1 MLVRLFQKN
10 KVKIINLFIIFG
22 LFTVYQLV
30 VNTSYILKPW
40 EDELIALTSSVNFF
54 NSLNFLPSNSY
65 GNFSYA
71 LTSGIIS
78 SIGGVVGWE
87 LTESFASARV
97 INFFYVFTVQFLM
110 ATYIFKSNKNFNLFY
125 LLFFSAIQ
133 ILLVP
138 WWFSTMYLIGEIIST
153 LVFVNALFIFKNN
166 PKLSLFLMGVSVIFG
181 KFLMIIPS
189 VFFLASKFRINEVKK
204 SIYASSYFFIPF
216 ISWYMLIYFKIG
228 SNEFFEY
235 LNNFFGTLANREDS
249 GVQSVYKLSLNTII
263 ENLQK
268 SEVSQWT
275 YASILRAAVAPI
287 LFLGIYFRN
296 KERLFNEL
304 GVSFTSVFLGIV
316 GTYGWFWALTPF
328 KYIRQ
333 STHFVLIVVFLS
345 FYIILFTTSLDKLYK
360 LLLLVN
366 ISLFLS
372 DIKLVL
378 VFNVVIFLYY
388 FSLQNLKDIVSVE
401 FVLIIFLV
409 LNLVN
414 MNLEV
419 QEKDKFDY
427 EFNSCVQNLFSE
439 QCTDDYLSGSTN

>member
-1 MLVRLFQKN
+1 MLARLFQKN

-181 KFLMIIPS
+181 KFLMIIPYS
-189 VFFLASKFRINEVKK
+189 
-204 SIYASSYFFIPF
+204 
-216 ISWYMLIYFKIG
+216 
-228 SNEFFEY
+228 
-235 LNNFFGTLANREDS
+235 
-249 GVQSVYKLSLNTII
+249 
-263 ENLQK
+263 
-268 SEVSQWT
+268 
-275 YASILRAAVAPI
+275 
-287 LFLGIYFRN
+287 
-296 KERLFNEL
+296 
-304 GVSFTSVFLGIV
+304 
-316 GTYGWFWALTPF
+316 
-328 KYIRQ
+328 
-333 STHFVLIVVFLS
+333 
-345 FYIILFTTSLDKLYK
+345 
-360 LLLLVN
+360 
-366 ISLFLS
+366 
-372 DIKLVL
+372 
-378 VFNVVIFLYY
+378 
-388 FSLQNLKDIVSVE
+388 
-401 FVLIIFLV
+401 
-409 LNLVN
+409 
-414 MNLEV
+414 
-419 QEKDKFDY
+419 
-427 EFNSCVQNLFSE
+427 
-439 QCTDDYLSGSTN
+439 